1 VRDTILY
8 IIRTARASTFPLANM
23 QIKVGEEC
31 GELAEA
37 VNHHEG
43 FSRHKVMKEPLAGE
57 VADVINTVIGVLV
70 RAYPEHTDDQLAD
83 FLESQLILKTR
94 KWESIRADIR

>member
-1 VRDTILY
+1 MRDTILY

-23 QIKVGEEC
+23 QIKLGEEY
-31 GELAEA
+31 GELCEA

-43 FSRHKVMKEPLAGE
+43 FLQHKVMKEPLVGE

-70 RAYPEHTDDQLAD
+70 RAYPDHTDEQLAD

-94 KWESIRADIR
+94 KWESIRATIP